1 MENMDGVL
9 EISNILN
16 NCCAYSVD
24 DFNNKVKSDKVNKF
38 STFFLNIDG
47 NATNFD
53 QLVTKLKAYE
63 HQFSVI
69 SLSETNI
76 DQCNQ
81 SMYQIDGYQS
91 VYQSKITNKFKWSGV
106 VMYIHETYCFVEIPK
121 VPYCTPNIET
131 LCVTITNIKA
141 PLTIGVVY
149 RAPSGNVKTFNEEFE
164 RIISQLPNKNVYIT
178 GDFNINLHKADNNSA
193 LFEETFISHGY
204 RPLISHV
211 THEMPQCEKTCIDN
225 IFCNTFEN
233 ITCSGTITDK
243 LSHHLPIFSFST
255 IGCDPKNNMVCF

>member
-76 DQCNQ
+76 DQ
-81 SMYQIDGYQS
+81 SMYQINGYQS

-106 VMYIHETYCFVEIPK
+106 VMYSHETYCFVEIPK
-121 VPYCTPNIET
+121 VPYCTPNI
-131 LCVTITNIKA
+131 A
-141 PLTIGVVY
+141 GWPLQV
-149 RAPSGNVKTFNEEFE
+149 
-164 RIISQLPNKNVYIT
+164 NKNNDPFLRTIMT
-178 GDFNINLHKADNNSA
+178 TFDA
-193 LFEETFISHGY
+193 L
-204 RPLISHV
+204 
-211 THEMPQCEKTCIDN
+211 
-225 IFCNTFEN
+225 
-233 ITCSGTITDK
+233 
-243 LSHHLPIFSFST
+243 
-255 IGCDPKNNMVCF
+255 MVQ